1 MENTTAQ
8 NIDTLILDKKL
19 QNYGK
24 NHDFVAPKELTVTI
38 TLAEYREL
46 VSSDSKSSSEYEKL
60 RDKVWKLEAENKK
73 LKETIEALK
82 SICPTAPPKEPTDT
96 EATNG

>member
-1 MENTTAQ
+1 MDNNTQTA
-8 NIDTLILDKKL
+8 DTLILDKKL

-46 VSSDSKSSSEYEKL
+46 VSSDSKSASEYQKL
-60 RDKVWKLEAENKK
+60 RDEKWALEAENKK

-82 SICPTAPPKEPTDT
+82 SVCPMSAPKEPSEKE
-96 EATNG
+96 EANG

>member
-8 NIDTLILDKKL
+8 NVDTLILDKKL
-19 QNYGK
+19 QNYGR

-60 RDKVWKLEAENKK
+60 RNEKWALEAENKK
-73 LKETIEALK
+73 LKETIETLKAL
-82 SICPTAPPKEPTDT
+82 CPLSAPQLPTDKEET
-96 EATNG
+96 DG